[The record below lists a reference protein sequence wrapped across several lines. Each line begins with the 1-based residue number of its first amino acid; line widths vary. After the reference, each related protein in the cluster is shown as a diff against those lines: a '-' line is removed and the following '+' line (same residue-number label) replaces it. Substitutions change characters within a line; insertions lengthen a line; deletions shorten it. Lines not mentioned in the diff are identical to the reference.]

1 MTDSDIQTDL
11 AAQRG
16 FERARAQAFVE
27 RVVGQLRGR
36 PTDLLPFEQV
46 RAKLGLLPSS
56 DRGLR
61 EIPLD
66 HIVGSE
72 GRYNEFTR
80 SFLPRVRRV
89 RGRWQRVYAA
99 TEGEAGVPPIEVYQV
114 GDVYFVKDG
123 NHRVSVAREMGAK
136 TVQAYVR
143 EFVSPVPIAVDA
155 PLDQVLLQAEQRRF
169 LQQTHLGELH
179 PETPIEL
186 TCPGCYEK
194 LLEHITVHG
203 YFLGKD
209 QQRDISWQEAVN
221 SWFDNVYMPMVR
233 IIREQDVLKDFPGR
247 TEADLYLWIMEH
259 RHYLAEELGQEIDR
273 SQAAEHFAEQY
284 GQRLKRVMRRARQ
297 AFADIVTPDQLE
309 FGPAPGQWRAER
321 VLARGEDRLFEDILL
336 LVDGSTSAWCAV
348 EQAVAIAQREKSRFY
363 GLYLAPAEANQEQE
377 NAIRK
382 EFARRCDER
391 GVPWN
396 WIVEGGEA
404 GQAIV
409 QRAHWAD
416 LIVLIRQGKGVL
428 DPTLLAV
435 VRRAPRPVLATLDI
449 CSPLSKALL
458 AYDGSRE
465 SEEALVVAAYV
476 GRKWGIPLTVVTV
489 EESRRA
495 DEATLHRA
503 LTYLNEHGAQAD
515 ALLRQGDVP
524 ETILAAARECGCNWL
539 MMGGSGYSPYRA
551 LFTRSTVQC
560 VLREATCPVL
570 ICR

>member
-1 MTDSDIQTDL
+1 
-11 AAQRG
+11 
-16 FERARAQAFVE
+16 
-27 RVVGQLRGR
+27 
-36 PTDLLPFEQV
+36 
-46 RAKLGLLPSS
+46 
-56 DRGLR
+56 
-61 EIPLD
+61 
-66 HIVGSE
+66 
-72 GRYNEFTR
+72 
-80 SFLPRVRRV
+80 
-89 RGRWQRVYAA
+89 
-99 TEGEAGVPPIEVYQV
+99 
-114 GDVYFVKDG
+114 
-123 NHRVSVAREMGAK
+123 
-136 TVQAYVR
+136 
-143 EFVSPVPIAVDA
+143 
-155 PLDQVLLQAEQRRF
+155 VLLQAESRRF

-194 LLEHITVHG
+194 LLEHIAVHG

-233 IIREQDVLKDFPGR
+233 IIREQDILKDFTGR

-259 RHYLAEELGQEIDR
+259 RQYLAEEFGQEIDR

-284 GQRLKRVMRRARQ
+284 GHRLKRVVQRARQ
-297 AFADIVTPDQLE
+297 TFADIVTPDPLE
-309 FGPAPGQWRAER
+309 PAPGQWRAER
-321 VLARGEDRLFEDILL
+321 VSARSEDQLFEDILL

-363 GLYLAPAEANQEQE
+363 GLYLAPAETNQERE
-377 NAIRK
+377 APVRN

-391 GVPWN
+391 GIPWN
-396 WIVEGGEA
+396 WIVEGGDA
-404 GQAIV
+404 GHAIV

-416 LIVLIRQGKGVL
+416 LIVLTQQGGGVL

-435 VRRAPRPVLATLDI
+435 IRRAPRPVLATLDI

-458 AYDGSRE
+458 AYDGSPE
-465 SEEALVVAAYV
+465 SEEALYVAAYV
-476 GRKWGIPLTVVTV
+476 GRRWGIPLAVVTV

-495 DEATLHRA
+495 DEATLHQA
-503 LTYLNEHGAQAD
+503 LTYLNKHGAQAE

-524 ETILAAARECGCNWL
+524 ETILAAAQECGCNWL

-551 LFTRSTVQC
+551 LFTRNTVQR
-560 VLREATCPVL
+560 VLREAPCPVL